1 MSVFRDFADVLEV
14 AVRVERLGIELYRK
28 LYDTEESPHA
38 KSTFSFLAAEEEKH
52 AGTFR
57 KMLEENANYT
67 PRFDYPGEYGRFLND
82 YAASIVGK
90 VEKAG
95 SLMNRITIN
104 EALEMG
110 IEFEKE
116 TILFYYELKSEGDFE
131 NNSEA
136 LQRIIDEE
144 RSHWR
149 KLVSLKDT
157 LKF

>member
-1 MSVFRDFADVLEV
+1 MSTFKDFTDVLEV

-28 LYDTEESPHA
+28 LYETVESPQA

-57 KMLEENANYT
+57 RLLDEKADYT
-67 PRFDYPGEYGRFLND
+67 PRFDYPGEYGLFLNE
-82 YAASIVGK
+82 YAASIVRK

-95 SLMNRITIN
+95 SLMEKTTIN

-116 TILFYYELKSEGDFE
+116 TILFYYELKNEGDMGK
-131 NNSEA
+131 NSDT
-136 LQRIIDEE
+136 LWKIIDEE

-149 KLVSLKDT
+149 KLTQLKDT

>member
-1 MSVFRDFADVLEV
+1 MSVFKDFSDVLEV
-14 AVRVERLGIELYRK
+14 AVRVERLGIELYKK
-28 LYDTEESPHA
+28 LYDTVESPHA

-57 KMLEENANYT
+57 KLLEENASYT
-67 PRFDYPGEYGRFLND
+67 PRFEYPGEYGRFLND

-95 SLMNRITIN
+95 SLMAKITIN

-116 TILFYYELKSEGDFE
+116 SILFYYELKSEGDFDKNTE
-131 NNSEA
+131 T
-136 LQRIIDEE
+136 LQKIIDEE

-149 KLVSLKDT
+149 KLISLKDT

>member
-1 MSVFRDFADVLEV
+1 MSLFKDFNDVLEV
-14 AVRVERLGIELYRK
+14 AVRVERLGIALYKK
-28 LYDTEESPHA
+28 LHDTVESPQA

-57 KMLEENANYT
+57 KLLEESAPYT
-67 PRFDYPGEYGRFLND
+67 PRFEYPGEYGLFLND

-95 SLMNRITIN
+95 SSMAKVTIN

-116 TILFYYELKSEGDFE
+116 TILFYYELKSEGDFGE
-131 NNSEA
+131 NAET
-136 LQRIIDEE
+136 LWKIIDEE

>member
-1 MSVFRDFADVLEV
+1 M
-14 AVRVERLGIELYRK
+14 
-28 LYDTEESPHA
+28 
-38 KSTFSFLAAEEEKH
+38 
-52 AGTFR
+52 
-57 KMLEENANYT
+57 
-67 PRFDYPGEYGRFLND
+67 
-82 YAASIVGK
+82 GK

-95 SLMNRITIN
+95 SLMAKITIN

-116 TILFYYELKSEGDFE
+116 SILFYYELKAEGDFDKNTE
-131 NNSEA
+131 T
-136 LQRIIDEE
+136 LQKIIDEE